1 MWDIQTVVHQFSL
14 LSLVPNYH
22 TICLEH
28 CNCLVFLFI
37 FIFCAG
43 IVTDALKSLDCS
55 KRIYFSVFERVS
67 CFFYLTNYPQ
77 AVHFYHGYL
86 FKYIEYCFEV
96 RTKRVPFKSAFKLSL
111 NLSRWCKKV
120 CWNST
125 ILTTCPL
132 WYSTTKVKKREKKH
146 DIEKRKETSC
156 ILSAVFSFNC
166 SFSSFFVPSGN
177 LIWNRLYNLSISN
190 TTNHRILPILATKS
204 AGNVSKLIKL
214 LFVHSY

>member
-96 RTKRVPFKSAFKLSL
+96 RT
-111 NLSRWCKKV
+111 NEC
-120 CWNST
+120 
-125 ILTTCPL
+125 
-132 WYSTTKVKKREKKH
+132 
-146 DIEKRKETSC
+146 
-156 ILSAVFSFNC
+156 
-166 SFSSFFVPSGN
+166 
-177 LIWNRLYNLSISN
+177 RL
-190 TTNHRILPILATKS
+190 K
-204 AGNVSKLIKL
+204 
-214 LFVHSY
+214 VHSNYHWTYRDGVRKFAEIPQYWPLVHCDTQRPK